1 MNEVRIEAAL
11 KSLGKNIPRTPEKTV
26 DNMVKTVRAL
36 NAAKAKRAAQNA
48 PAAQPA
54 AEKAKEMTAEKQLKP
69 PAAGM
74 KR

>member
-1 MNEVRIEAAL
+1 
-11 KSLGKNIPRTPEKTV
+11 
-26 DNMVKTVRAL
+26 MVKTVRAL